1 VALPP
6 FALHRPSTTAEAV
19 ALLDEDSLAYSGG
32 TELLMA
38 MRMGLI
44 RPTALVD
51 LKRIDE
57 LNTITVVDGT
67 LRIGAGA
74 SHDRIAGDPFVAQH
88 AALLAAA
95 ERLVGNARVR
105 AQGSI
110 GGNIC
115 FAEPRSDV
123 ATVLVALDASL
134 VLRGESAERA
144 VPAAE
149 FFLGPYWTAR
159 DPGELLTAVS
169 IPLPAPVGVYVKFQ
183 TVERPTVAVAAVR
196 LVGGGCRIVVGAV
209 GDLPVAADYAEPA
222 DVDPAALAERVEPV
236 SDLTGSERYKR
247 HVTEVFVRR
256 AAVELAGAHR

>member
-1 VALPP
+1 MPLPA
-6 FALHRPSTTAEAV
+6 FTLHRPRSAADAI
-19 ALLDEDSLAYSGG
+19 ALLDEDCLAYSGG

-57 LNTITVVDGT
+57 LNTITLGADR
-67 LRIGAGA
+67 LLIGAGA
-74 SHDRIAGDPFVAQH
+74 SHDRVAGDALVAEH
-88 AALLAAA
+88 AALLATA

-123 ATVLVALDASL
+123 ATVLVALDAT
-134 VLRGESAERA
+134 VLLQSASSRRS
-144 VPAAE
+144 VPATE

-159 DPGELLTAVS
+159 EPGELLTAIS
-169 IPLPAPVGVYVKFQ
+169 IPLPAPAGVYLKFQ
-183 TVERPTVAVAAVR
+183 TVERPTVAVAAVA
-196 LVGGGCRIVVGAV
+196 LPEGGYRIVVGAV
-209 GDLPVAADYAEPA
+209 GDLPVSADYAQLTAVDAA
-222 DVDPAALAERVEPV
+222 DLAARVEPV

-256 AAVELAGAHR
+256 AVAALAGGR

>member
-1 VALPP
+1 
-6 FALHRPSTTAEAV
+6 
-19 ALLDEDSLAYSGG
+19 
-32 TELLMA
+32 
-38 MRMGLI
+38 
-44 RPTALVD
+44 
-51 LKRIDE
+51 
-57 LNTITVVDGT
+57 
-67 LRIGAGA
+67 
-74 SHDRIAGDPFVAQH
+74 
-88 AALLAAA
+88 
-95 ERLVGNARVR
+95 
-105 AQGSI
+105 
-110 GGNIC
+110 
-115 FAEPRSDV
+115 V